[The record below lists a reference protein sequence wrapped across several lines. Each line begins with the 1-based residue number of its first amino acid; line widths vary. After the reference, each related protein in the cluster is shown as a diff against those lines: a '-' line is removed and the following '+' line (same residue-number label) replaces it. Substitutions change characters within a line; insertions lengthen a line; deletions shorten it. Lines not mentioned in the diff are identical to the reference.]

1 MKVKKITV
9 SNLKAISALTA
20 DFNGCT
26 AIITGGNN
34 KGKSSFLRSLPE
46 RLQGKKPE
54 IVVKQ
59 NETEGFAEWELTD
72 GSKFIWKFDTKTKK
86 GESLTFI
93 TKDGIKASVTKGI
106 AQRYFSFGFDIDEFL
121 ASPRQ
126 KQTQMLQRLVG
137 LDFAEIDGQYK
148 YAYEERTRLNTIAKN
163 EQSKVVPVNDK
174 LPEKTVDTKKLQEE
188 ILAANSHNKKIGGI
202 QTCIS
207 VQEQSLKGKKEE
219 LARLQKDIATC
230 EKSIASNRNWLN
242 KNPEI
247 DIQAKREEYEKAHDL
262 NKQIQANEV
271 AKNQKQLAE
280 KAVSDADTADT
291 IVQDI
296 VKKREEM
303 VHNANTPVGFKFTES
318 GILYNDLPLTKEQQS
333 SSSLYIAA
341 LKLASMNLGEVKTL
355 YFDAS
360 TLDKNSLAEIETW
373 ANENDLQLLIERPDF
388 DGKDIQYVIR
398 ETETSAV

>member
-9 SNLKAISALTA
+9 NNLKAISALTA

-54 IVVKQ
+54 IIVKQ

-106 AQRYFSFGFDIDEFL
+106 AQRYFSSGFDIDEFL
-121 ASPRQ
+121 ASSPK
-126 KQTQMLQRLVG
+126 KQQQLLQLLVG
-137 LDFAEIDGQYK
+137 LDFTEIDGQYK
-148 YAYEERTRLNTIAKN
+148 YAYDERTRLNTIAKN
-163 EQSKVVPVNDK
+163 EQFRLTPIDDN
-174 LPEKTVDTKKLQEE
+174 LPKTETDIAALHTKFLKANTHNQHCETMAKEKISYAEALKRKKDTLKSIQDDISNLEAG
-188 ILAANSHNKKIGGI
+188 AANTEKWLKENSKIDVIALEQAIEYAVSVNNKI
-202 QTCIS
+202 QMNQAAKKQKTAAGEANRKAEAANTE
-207 VQEQSLKGKKEE
+207 VQRIEKLK
-219 LARLQKDIATC
+219 
-230 EKSIASNRNWLN
+230 
-242 KNPEI
+242 
-247 DIQAKREEYEKAHDL
+247 
-262 NKQIQANEV
+262 
-271 AKNQKQLAE
+271 AE
-280 KAVSDADTADT
+280 K
-291 IVQDI
+291 I
-296 VKKREEM
+296 R
-303 VHNANTPVGFKFTES
+303 NAKIPDGFIFTES

-388 DGKDIQYVIR
+388 DGEDIQYVIR
-398 ETETSAV
+398 K